1 MPRTSI
7 QNMSKDEYAT
17 FVRRLEKRHGPDK
30 SWAELPVVRRPG
42 RPAKGNKVR
51 PLQPRS
57 VKLPQAAWKT
67 LASAAKRHGVTAS
80 GVVAGL
86 ALQAMTKDDIDHAI
100 DQLIALGIL
109 TPLSA

>member
-1 MPRTSI
+1 MTHKSI
-7 QNMSKDEYAT
+7 QNMSASEYQA

-30 SWAELPVVRRPG
+30 QWEDLPIIRRPG
-42 RPAKGNKVR
+42 RPAKGSKAR

-57 VKLPQAAWKT
+57 VKLPERVWKA

-86 ALQAMTKDDIDHAI
+86 ALQATSQEDIDSAI
-100 DQLIALGIL
+100 DRLIERGIL
-109 TPLSA
+109 TPA